1 MKKRTELLGEL
12 LSNNFFDNSLVIKG
26 FKRFETWQVRVESLF
41 IRVKSAGKFFLI
53 FLIFFFNFLISFYSR
68 P

>member
-1 MKKRTELLGEL
+1 L